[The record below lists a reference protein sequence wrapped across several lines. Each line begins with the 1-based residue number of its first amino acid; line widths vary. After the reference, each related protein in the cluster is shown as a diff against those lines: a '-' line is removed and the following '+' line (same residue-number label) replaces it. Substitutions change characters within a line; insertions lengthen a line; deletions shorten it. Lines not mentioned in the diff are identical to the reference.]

1 MSPRLAHTLTQTLA
15 ELAECSRRNAR
26 PAPPGLIAVTKS
38 VGAEQALELY
48 RAGQRDFGEN
58 RLPDLEQKCAAFA
71 AAGAL
76 DARWHFLGHLQ
87 RNKARR
93 VVKLCHAIH
102 SVDSLA
108 LIDTLERIAQE
119 EGRRPALF
127 VELAL
132 SGESDKTGL
141 PLELLPQALAAL
153 KRCSHLEVLGLMC
166 MAPLVSDPVL
176 ARQAAS
182 QTFTQLAAVAAGVAG
197 APFVGPA
204 GRPQLSMGMSS
215 DWREALAAGSDWVRI
230 GTALFAAESGAA
242 QSPGQNPP
250 PAAAPQGRDPGS
262 KSQAGGLAP
271 LAPVVPV
278 VAPRQPQQRPGGA
291 P

>member
-1 MSPRLAHTLTQTLA
+1 LTETLA

-26 PAPPGLIAVTKS
+26 PAAPRLIAVTKS

-108 LIDTLERIAQE
+108 LIDTLERIAKE

-132 SGESDKTGL
+132 SGESEKTGL

-153 KRCSHLEVLGLMC
+153 KGCSHLEVLGLMC
-166 MAPLVSDPVL
+166 MAPLVSEPVL

-182 QTFTQLAAVAAGVAG
+182 QTFAHLAAIAAGVVG
-197 APFVGPA
+197 PPFVGPA

-230 GTALFAAESGAA
+230 GTALFAAEANAA
-242 QSPGQNPP
+242 RPTEQIPPKAGGPGDRGPESQSP
-250 PAAAPQGRDPGS
+250 
-262 KSQAGGLAP
+262 AGGLAP
-271 LAPVVPV
+271 LAPIAQVAPV
-278 VAPRQPQQRPGGA
+278 VAPRQPPQRPGGA